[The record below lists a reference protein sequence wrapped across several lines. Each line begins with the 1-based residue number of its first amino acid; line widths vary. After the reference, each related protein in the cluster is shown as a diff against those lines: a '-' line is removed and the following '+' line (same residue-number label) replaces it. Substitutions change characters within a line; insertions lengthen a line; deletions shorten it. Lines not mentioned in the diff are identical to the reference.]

1 MGEMKKRNLVE
12 IKIDKKRFV
21 ILFLALAISLI
32 SSLKIY
38 SYIFP
43 QEQNVSYVIGEVE
56 IFVNGIW
63 IPLKAGVDISNATI
77 RVKKGT
83 EMRIGDKIIRSEDD
97 DAEFSISQKGEFI
110 VEKGTL
116 IVSKEGEEEK
126 EKQIINVK
134 TPDVKT
140 PEKELKES
148 EKIQEKTE
156 LTKSDE
162 PQKYPG
168 EQSTEEVFPR
178 IVRVSIKD
186 AEERDGIKF
195 LKTRKAKIEV
205 EIENIDEV
213 RIGNIVQIP
222 KSGKVETVIYLNEG
236 ENKIDITGLD
246 SSGKIIDT
254 RSEIV
259 YVDTKPPEVKIPK
272 KIKFQ

>member
-1 MGEMKKRNLVE
+1 MKKRNLVE

>member
-1 MGEMKKRNLVE
+1 MKKRNLVE

-168 EQSTEEVFPR
+168 EQSAEEVFPR